1 MSNLPLPAKLP
12 FPTPSASPIP
22 SEDIPLG
29 LTPPLLMGV
38 TEGLK
43 AGVLIVAL
51 SGTILHANRYAQ
63 KICQQLLPQS
73 GRSLTLPKPISRL
86 VQALIESHDLFPE
99 YDLILEDEIQT
110 ATGTTLQIKA
120 RWLETAPAAAPNV
133 LITLA
138 ACYQRWPSSH
148 PLVGI

>member
-1 MSNLPLPAKLP
+1 
-12 FPTPSASPIP
+12 
-22 SEDIPLG
+22 
-29 LTPPLLMGV
+29 MGV

-43 AGVLIVAL
+43 AGVLIVTL

-110 ATGTTLQIKA
+110 ATGTTLQINA

-133 LITLA
+133 LVTLA
-138 ACYQRWPSSH
+138 ACYQHWSSSH